1 MVTKIPASKK
11 INLLCL
17 RVNLSEKILN
27 QYIGAILFVMAI
39 RELHFI
45 IVGVEIRVGSF
56 AHLSVCF
63 LGLGP
68 TSGCFKS
75 LSMAF
80 QSRSLNTSDRSKKSL
95 EALSSFFRV
104 AYSYSYPLVNVLKI
118 LIEHLRRDIR
128 FTDLDDG

>member
-11 INLLCL
+11 INLLWL

-68 TSGCFKS
+68 GV
-75 LSMAF
+75 
-80 QSRSLNTSDRSKKSL
+80 R
-95 EALSSFFRV
+95 
-104 AYSYSYPLVNVLKI
+104 
-118 LIEHLRRDIR
+118 
-128 FTDLDDG
+128 